1 MKHRGGKFARAKKP
15 LFFPLDVAGSL
26 PRPPALGPRFI
37 RCKTMNILNRV
48 EKWIFPAARI
58 RAIFPV
64 KNQRERKRA
73 RRALPGISLSTRE
86 RARFIIDTVGG
97 RTSARAN
104 ARRST
109 GKQCTRT
116 RVEIFY
122 VAFFNLI
129 LQQRHVF
136 ITPLF
141 DRGNRQRVARAIFD
155 PTPPNPHPRPRFQ
168 LITLKSK
175 IRNLIFRRVARPDPR
190 GFSAPGDHPSY
201 RGSESGRDRATGKPS
216 VCFWKEIFTRAVYTW
231 FIRKT
236 FIKPCENTPFRLIG
250 RQRESREER

>member
-1 MKHRGGKFARAKKP
+1 MKFIVQYMIRCTARIYYIQIYIICKVLYYVYIIQHNTILQHNTTILDRYSDIHTVLKITRIEVRIRSLHVYTCIYIHNETPEGRGSLRARKN
-15 LFFPLDVAGSL
+15 LFFSPWKSRA
-26 PRPPALGPRFI
+26 PFPAPPALGPRFI

-155 PTPPNPHPRPRFQ
+155 PTPP
-168 LITLKSK
+168 
-175 IRNLIFRRVARPDPR
+175 
-190 GFSAPGDHPSY
+190 
-201 RGSESGRDRATGKPS
+201 
-216 VCFWKEIFTRAVYTW
+216 
-231 FIRKT
+231 
-236 FIKPCENTPFRLIG
+236 TPILG
-250 RQRESREER
+250 HVSS